1 MESAL
6 YSLHILIS
14 GRVQMVGFRYYTV
27 NRARKYGLSGWVKN
41 LYDGKVEIE
50 AEGNRSS
57 LTMFFEDIRVGPSS
71 AEVSRVLDHW
81 SEIDSKNHS
90 GFNVV
95 F

>member
-6 YSLHILIS
+6 YSLHILVS
-14 GRVQMVGFRYYTV
+14 GRVQMVGYRYYTV
-27 NRARKYGLSGWVKN
+27 YRARKYGLSGWVKN

-57 LTMFFEDIRVGPSS
+57 LTMFLEDIRVGPSS
-71 AEVSRVLDHW
+71 AEVSHVLDAW
-81 SEIDSKNHS
+81 SEIDSRNHN